1 METLII
7 KVQRM
12 LKQDIAE
19 VALAGLDG
27 LSNTFICFGPTLKP
41 YTSQLCQFLKEV
53 LDNKEY

>member
-1 METLII
+1 METLLV

-12 LKQDIAE
+12 LKQDIGE

-27 LSNTFICFGPTLKP
+27 LSNTVTCFGSALKP
-41 YTSQLCQFLKEV
+41 YTAQLCQFLKEA